1 MVSEK
6 EIKSELPRTLAEFMI
21 WESNDGYKYEWNDGE
36 LIKFSG
42 MNKKQVK
49 IYDILNKLFIKK
61 GYWESGTFVAGY
73 DVQLCGTPPAGL
85 QMRRSDIA
93 YLTKAQTNEA
103 DRGEDPIPEFVV
115 EIISENDNIN
125 KVLAKIG
132 EYYKA
137 GVKIVWLIF
146 PEEKEVH
153 IYSSRREV
161 KICIENDICSAS
173 LILPDFEIGV
183 DKLLDYQLLES

>member
-42 MNKKQVK
+42 MNRKQVK
-49 IYDILNKLFIKK
+49 IYDILNTLFIEKN
-61 GYWESGTFVAGY
+61 YWKVGTFVAEY
-73 DVQLCGTPPAGL
+73 DVQLSGL
-85 QMRRSDIA
+85 QMRRPDIA
-93 YLTKAQTNEA
+93 YLTKVQINEA
-103 DRGEDPIPEFVV
+103 DKGEDPIPEFVI

-153 IYSSRREV
+153 VYTSRREV
-161 KICIENDICSAS
+161 KICIENDICSANPV
-173 LILPDFEIGV
+173 LPDFEIGV